1 MSPENEGLIREVMAR
16 EAGRNSLAGY
26 VKYVMDKEAAR
37 HHQLICKKL
46 ESTLTPGAEKRIVLS
61 APPGSA
67 KSTYASVAFPSY
79 ALAKMPEENL
89 IIAGSY
95 SDELAT
101 DFGRKVRNTIKS
113 SEHARLFPD
122 AILAPDNRAADR
134 FSTIRGTTYYA
145 TGIGGPI
152 TGKRADILLIDDP
165 VKGRVDADSKAKR
178 EAAWKWYSSDAL
190 TRLKP
195 GGSIVVIGTR
205 WHEDDLIG
213 RILEQAKIS
222 GEKWENICLQA
233 ICDDPANDPMG
244 RRMGEALWPEWQT
257 LESLRKIK
265 YDSGMSARDWSAL
278 YQQRPSPQE
287 GNAVLRKWFINYD
300 PMWLGQNLGRMA
312 IIQSWDTAGTVS
324 TRADPSCCVTAAI
337 DRNGDVY
344 IMDVFK
350 KQMEY
355 TTLRATA
362 IQTYHGTK
370 YRPRAVLV
378 ENKGTGQSLYQ
389 ELKNIGIPVVK
400 INPAKLGD
408 KEFRFEQCT
417 PFIESGKVKVPH
429 SASWADDFVEELVT
443 FPAAMHD
450 DQVDAT
456 SQLLNWHL
464 ERTVRVRRG
473 IGRVSV

>member
-1 MSPENEGLIREVMAR
+1 VILNEGKLKRCLVSKSTLNLSKEAIEKLMSPENEGLIREVMAR
-16 EAGRNSLAGY
+16 EAGRNTLAGY

-67 KSTYASVAFPSY
+67 KSTYASVAFPSF

-122 AILAPDNRAADR
+122 AVLAPDNRAADR
-134 FSTIRGTTYYA
+134 FSTLRGTTYYA

-205 WHEDDLIG
+205 WHENDLIG
-213 RILEQAKIS
+213 RILSRPRPLVRSGRTSVFKLSAMIQPTILWVDGWVKLSGQSGRHWSLSVRSSTTQVCRPGTGPHFIS
-222 GEKWENICLQA
+222 
-233 ICDDPANDPMG
+233 ND
-244 RRMGEALWPEWQT
+244 L
-257 LESLRKIK
+257 LRKK
-265 YDSGMSARDWSAL
+265 ETPSFASGS
-278 YQQRPSPQE
+278 
-287 GNAVLRKWFINYD
+287 
-300 PMWLGQNLGRMA
+300 
-312 IIQSWDTAGTVS
+312 
-324 TRADPSCCVTAAI
+324 
-337 DRNGDVY
+337 
-344 IMDVFK
+344 
-350 KQMEY
+350 
-355 TTLRATA
+355 
-362 IQTYHGTK
+362 
-370 YRPRAVLV
+370 
-378 ENKGTGQSLYQ
+378 
-389 ELKNIGIPVVK
+389 
-400 INPAKLGD
+400 
-408 KEFRFEQCT
+408 
-417 PFIESGKVKVPH
+417 
-429 SASWADDFVEELVT
+429 
-443 FPAAMHD
+443 
-450 DQVDAT
+450 
-456 SQLLNWHL
+456 
-464 ERTVRVRRG
+464 
-473 IGRVSV
+473 